1 MSKVIVTGV
10 DGNFGGYVARNI
22 TQLKEKEDLIFTCPF
37 EEGLKEFKDTGIDC
51 RVANFNH
58 PDEQL
63 VEAFKGGD
71 TILIISA
78 PFVGAKRQAAHKNAI
93 DAAIKAGVKKV
104 VYTSLVNARDVENPS
119 IEKIDHAWTE
129 EYIESTELDYI
140 FLRNSQYAEAMITSY
155 LTSNGNLLSCQ
166 GDGKMAYISR
176 LDCAMAAMYA
186 LTKDDMH
193 KQVLNINGPELL
205 TLHEFAAIGNRET
218 GMDVK
223 VVDVS
228 EEEVY
233 AGFDAIGVPRTTDGT
248 FKDGSPAP
256 YSSDGMVTFAR
267 AIRIGK
273 MDNFTD
279 DFEKLTGVKPR
290 TVLICL
296 PITVNMVSE
305 QEILQMTNY

>member
-1 MSKVIVTGV
+1 
-10 DGNFGGYVARNI
+10 
-22 TQLKEKEDLIFTCPF
+22 
-37 EEGLKEFKDTGIDC
+37 
-51 RVANFNH
+51 
-58 PDEQL
+58 
-63 VEAFKGGD
+63 
-71 TILIISA
+71 
-78 PFVGAKRQAAHKNAI
+78 
-93 DAAIKAGVKKV
+93 
-104 VYTSLVNARDVENPS
+104 
-119 IEKIDHAWTE
+119 
-129 EYIESTELDYI
+129 
-140 FLRNSQYAEAMITSY
+140 
-155 LTSNGNLLSCQ
+155 
-166 GDGKMAYISR
+166 MAYISR

-290 TVLICL
+290 TVAYMFA
-296 PITVNMVSE
+296 NNSE
-305 QEILQMTNY
+305 YGVGQEILQMTNY

>member
-186 LTKDDMH
+186 LTKDDIH

-233 AGFDAIGVPRTTDGT
+233 AGFDAIGVPRTTDGA

-290 TVLICL
+290 TVAYMFA
-296 PITVNMVSE
+296 NNSE
-305 QEILQMTNY
+305 YGVGARNSTDD

>member
-22 TQLKEKEDLIFTCPF
+22 TQLKEKEDLIFTSPF

-104 VYTSLVNARDVENPS
+104 V
-119 IEKIDHAWTE
+119 
-129 EYIESTELDYI
+129 

-233 AGFDAIGVPRTTDGT
+233 AGFDAIGVPRTTDGA

-290 TVLICL
+290 TVAYMFA
-296 PITVNMVSE
+296 NNSE
-305 QEILQMTNY
+305 YGVGARNSTDD

>member
-104 VYTSLVNARDVENPS
+104 VYTSLVNARDVES
-119 IEKIDHAWTE
+119 
-129 EYIESTELDYI
+129 
-140 FLRNSQYAEAMITSY
+140 
-155 LTSNGNLLSCQ
+155 
-166 GDGKMAYISR
+166 
-176 LDCAMAAMYA
+176 
-186 LTKDDMH
+186 
-193 KQVLNINGPELL
+193 PELL

-233 AGFDAIGVPRTTDGT
+233 AGFDAIGVPRTTDGA

-290 TVLICL
+290 TVAYMFA
-296 PITVNMVSE
+296 NNSE
-305 QEILQMTNY
+305 YGVGARNSTDD

>member
-1 MSKVIVTGV
+1 
-10 DGNFGGYVARNI
+10 
-22 TQLKEKEDLIFTCPF
+22 
-37 EEGLKEFKDTGIDC
+37 
-51 RVANFNH
+51 
-58 PDEQL
+58 
-63 VEAFKGGD
+63 
-71 TILIISA
+71 
-78 PFVGAKRQAAHKNAI
+78 
-93 DAAIKAGVKKV
+93 
-104 VYTSLVNARDVENPS
+104 
-119 IEKIDHAWTE
+119 
-129 EYIESTELDYI
+129 
-140 FLRNSQYAEAMITSY
+140 MITSY
-155 LTSNGNLLSCQ
+155 LKSNGNLLSCQ

-233 AGFDAIGVPRTTDGT
+233 AGFDAIGVPRTTDGA

-256 YSSDGMVTFAR
+256 YSSDGMVTFAS

-290 TVLICL
+290 TVAYMFA
-296 PITVNMVSE
+296 NNSE
-305 QEILQMTNY
+305 YGVGARNSTDD

>member
-218 GMDVK
+218 EWM
-223 VVDVS
+223 
-228 EEEVY
+228 
-233 AGFDAIGVPRTTDGT
+233 
-248 FKDGSPAP
+248 
-256 YSSDGMVTFAR
+256 
-267 AIRIGK
+267 
-273 MDNFTD
+273 
-279 DFEKLTGVKPR
+279 
-290 TVLICL
+290 
-296 PITVNMVSE
+296 
-305 QEILQMTNY
+305 

>member
-155 LTSNGNLLSCQ
+155 LTSNGNLLSC
-166 GDGKMAYISR
+166 
-176 LDCAMAAMYA
+176 
-186 LTKDDMH
+186 
-193 KQVLNINGPELL
+193 
-205 TLHEFAAIGNRET
+205 
-218 GMDVK
+218 
-223 VVDVS
+223 
-228 EEEVY
+228 
-233 AGFDAIGVPRTTDGT
+233 
-248 FKDGSPAP
+248 
-256 YSSDGMVTFAR
+256 
-267 AIRIGK
+267 
-273 MDNFTD
+273 
-279 DFEKLTGVKPR
+279 
-290 TVLICL
+290 
-296 PITVNMVSE
+296 
-305 QEILQMTNY
+305 